1 MLDRTEQHIDRS
13 QLRAIPPRCADRP
26 SRIANDAMKPLARMV
41 ARFCGTLARL
51 PEHEPPPA
59 RSGACARTMG
69 HAAPPDLYNQAVQI
83 RRHLVDLGVGID
95 VARSGTV
102 TSTQRALQQLQH
114 AYRNVQGLMIGT
126 PERLLDVQPDPER
139 RSIRELL
146 QTALSGSRLQA
157 PTLHATASA
166 AASPCRSGSG
176 ALSAMF
182 EVGEL
187 NHRSLVEMFRDMPG
201 RARPHASNDS
211 EALATLVINARLDHL
226 HKHLLAHRTELSQL
240 LKAAGHR
247 RTMPM
252 RLAHGIFL
260 ALGEVEGAM
269 IGAES
274 LFETRCQPLIDLI
287 AVRTNELGRYC

>member
-1 MLDRTEQHIDRS
+1 
-13 QLRAIPPRCADRP
+13 
-26 SRIANDAMKPLARMV
+26 
-41 ARFCGTLARL
+41 
-51 PEHEPPPA
+51 
-59 RSGACARTMG
+59 MG
-69 HAAPPDLYNQAVQI
+69 HAAPPDLYEQAVRI

-95 VARSGTV
+95 LARSGTV

-114 AYRNVQGLMIGT
+114 AYRNLQALMIGA
-126 PERLLDVQPDPER
+126 PERLLDIQPESER
-139 RSIRELL
+139 RSVRQLL

-157 PTLHATASA
+157 PTLRAIGSA
-166 AASPCRSGSG
+166 AASPCRSGPG

-182 EVGEL
+182 ESGEL
-187 NHRSLVEMFRDMPG
+187 NHRSLVEAFRNMPD
-201 RARPHASNDS
+201 RARELSSKDGG
-211 EALATLVINARLDHL
+211 ALATLIVNARIDHL
-226 HKHLLAHRTELSQL
+226 HKHLLAHRAELSQL
-240 LKAAGHR
+240 LKAIGHR

-274 LFETRCQPLIDLI
+274 QFESRCQPLIDLI

>member
-1 MLDRTEQHIDRS
+1 
-13 QLRAIPPRCADRP
+13 
-26 SRIANDAMKPLARMV
+26 MKPLARMV

-51 PEHEPPPA
+51 PEHEAPSA
-59 RSGACARTMG
+59 RSGACARTVG
-69 HAAPPDLYNQAVQI
+69 HAAAPDLYSQAVRI

-95 VARSGTV
+95 LARSGTV

-114 AYRNVQGLMIGT
+114 AYRNLQGLMIGV
-126 PERLLDVQPDPER
+126 PERLLDIHPESER
-139 RSIRELL
+139 RSVRQLL

-166 AASPCRSGSG
+166 AASPCRSGAG

-182 EVGEL
+182 ESGEL
-187 NHRSLVEMFRDMPG
+187 SHRSLVETFHDMPD
-201 RARPHASNDS
+201 RARRHSPKDG
-211 EALATLVINARLDHL
+211 EALATLIINARLDHL
-226 HKHLLAHRTELSQL
+226 HKQMLAHRAELSEL
-240 LKAAGHR
+240 LKAIGHR

-260 ALGEVEGAM
+260 ALGQVEGAM

-274 LFETRCQPLIDLI
+274 RFETRCQPLIDLI
-287 AVRTNELGRYC
+287 GVRTNELGRYC